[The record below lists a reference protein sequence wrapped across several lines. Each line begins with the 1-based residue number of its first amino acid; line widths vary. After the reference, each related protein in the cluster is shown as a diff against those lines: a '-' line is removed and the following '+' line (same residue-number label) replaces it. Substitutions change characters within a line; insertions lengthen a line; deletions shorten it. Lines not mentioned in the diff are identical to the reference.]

1 MTPSDNGWGQIE
13 GIRRIAIKPVVGIG
27 AFSLGNDQ
35 SGMSV
40 LTSGK
45 HRKIL
50 EPLTLQ
56 FTRLYSERRG
66 PSGGLIIRRMFL
78 PKIWRRWG
86 EGEEGQAYSIWGR
99 LFSKNR
105 LISGILWQ

>member
-13 GIRRIAIKPVVGIG
+13 GIRRIAIKPVVEIG

-86 EGEEGQAYSIWGR
+86 GGGR
-99 LFSKNR
+99 GPGLQY
-105 LISGILWQ
+105 LG